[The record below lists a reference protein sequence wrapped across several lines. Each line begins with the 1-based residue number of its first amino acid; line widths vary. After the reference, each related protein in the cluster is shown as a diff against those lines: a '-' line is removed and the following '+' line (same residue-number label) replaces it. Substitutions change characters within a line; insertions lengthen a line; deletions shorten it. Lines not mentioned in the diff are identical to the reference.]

1 MQDEH
6 PVAYASRDL
15 TPTETDYAQMENE
28 LLSLELSDLRAMSMA
43 ERSLLTLITNFSRFV
58 RFVLIRSNR
67 VESTTFLTHP
77 TLSRGTIFSNS
88 RANRL
93 PVCRIDSRGND

>member
-93 PVCRIDSRGND
+93 PVCRIDSGGND